1 MKNILDKQGN
11 LVAVQGVTMK
21 GTLKYPHLTS
31 VDYGTDD
38 FPKEDGEF
46 NTKIILSATQAEEFR
61 ASLSEIHELADE
73 LGKVA
78 EAKRKTPARKKNP
91 YALAEIG
98 NPVYDEAEEETGE
111 IEINFK
117 TKASGID
124 KKTDKKWT
132 KVLPIF
138 DAKAKTIEDCPAIWG
153 GTVAKLSFTTKPYFV
168 AGTGQAG
175 LAFYLNGVQV
185 IDLVSGSG
193 GASAEGMGFGEE
205 EGFESEE
212 NSSDFEEES
221 TEEQSAED
229 VDGEEDF

>member
-1 MKNILDKQGN
+1 MKNIEDKNGN
-11 LVAVQGVTMK
+11 LVAIQGVTMK

-31 VDYGTDD
+31 VDYGTDE

-46 NTKIILSATQAEEFR
+46 NTKLILSASDAEAFR
-61 ASLSEIHELADE
+61 ESLSEIHERADE

-78 EAKRKTPARKKNP
+78 EGKRKTPARKKNP
-91 YALAEIG
+91 YVLAEIG
-98 NPVYDEAEEETGE
+98 NPVYDDNEEETGE

-117 TKASGID
+117 TKASGTD

-138 DAKAKTIEDCPAIWG
+138 DAKAKTIEDCPSIWG

-185 IDLVSGSG
+185 IDLVSGNG
-193 GASAEGMGFGEE
+193 GASADGLGFGEE
-205 EGFESEE
+205 EGFEAEEADTGGFDDESEE
-212 NSSDFEEES
+212 V
-221 TEEQSAED
+221 A
-229 VDGEEDF
+229 DGEEDF

>member
-31 VDYGTDD
+31 VDYGTDE

-46 NTKIILSATQAEEFR
+46 NTKLILSASQAEAFR
-61 ASLSEIHELADE
+61 ESLSEIHEKADE

-78 EAKRKTPARKKNP
+78 EAKRKTPARKKTP
-91 YALAEIG
+91 YELVEIG
-98 NPVYDEAEEETGE
+98 NPVYDDADQETGE

-117 TKASGID
+117 TKASGVD

-185 IDLVSGSG
+185 IDLVSGNG

-205 EGFESEE
+205 EGFEAEE
-212 NSSDFEEES
+212 NSSDFDAEEAGG
-221 TEEQSAED
+221 SA
-229 VDGEEDF
+229 GAEEDF